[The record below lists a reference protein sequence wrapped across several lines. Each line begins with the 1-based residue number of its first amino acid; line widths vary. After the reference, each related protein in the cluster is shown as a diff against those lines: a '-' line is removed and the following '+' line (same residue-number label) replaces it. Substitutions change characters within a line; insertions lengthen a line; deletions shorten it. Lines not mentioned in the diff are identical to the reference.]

1 MAGFDIK
8 AIFDIQAGLTE
19 MSAPIP
25 SVLMPQSKPRVVIP
39 RKISDVIQLAQ
50 VIQSKDAELGTDSPL
65 ALLKWA
71 NKLAAIQSALDAQE
85 RAEEL
90 RDQLDSAYEERDRR
104 IKELLESIRQS
115 RDVLTGIYR
124 QDMSKLTDF
133 GFTVEKN
140 KT

>member
-1 MAGFDIK
+1 M
-8 AIFDIQAGLTE
+8 AGLTE

-25 SVLMPQSKPRVVIP
+25 YVLMPQSKPRVVIP

-50 VIQSKDAELGTDSPL
+50 VIQTKDAELGTASPL

-71 NKLAAIQSALDAQE
+71 DKLAAIQSALEAQE
-85 RAEEL
+85 RAEAL
-90 RDQLDSAYEERDRR
+90 REQLDSAYEERDRR

-124 QDMSKLTDF
+124 KDMSKLNDF
-133 GFTVEKN
+133 GFTVQTSKPQTERPS
-140 KT
+140 